1 MLRFECVCIDSPD
14 PSTLAGFWEAA
25 LGWQRVDEDDEGVA
39 LRSAASTGAGQPVPD
54 LLILKVDDPRV
65 AKNRLHLDF
74 RPDDQDREVARLM
87 GLGAQR
93 VDIGQGD
100 QATWVVLADPEGN
113 EFCVLRAAKPSA
125 SS

>member
-14 PSTLAGFWEAA
+14 PSTLASFWEAA
-25 LGWQRVDEDDEGVA
+25 LGWQRVDEDEEGVA
-39 LRSAASTGAGQPVPD
+39 LRSPESTGAGLPVPD

-93 VDIGQGD
+93 VDISQGD